1 MVVPCLRPD
10 CLGFHVAVPKGLE
23 ARARVAE
30 VTSGTKGRKAPR
42 YTGPD
47 SLTRAAVLLRDGA
60 RCVCCGLSVI
70 GQQYSLQHRGARRMG
85 GTRNSHSS
93 CSCNLIT
100 MLGSGNTLCHGRVE
114 SKRDP
119 HDKGRGY
126 SLESWQVPALVPVML
141 FDASGNGATK
151 YLSCDAEYLDVP
163 RGMEAA

>member
-23 ARARVAE
+23 ARARE
-30 VTSGTKGRKAPR
+30 GKITSGTEGRKAPR

-47 SLTRAAVLLRDGA
+47 SLTRAAVLERDGA
-60 RCVCCGLSVI
+60 RCVCCGRSVI
-70 GQQYSLQHRGARRMG
+70 GQQYSLQHRCARQMG
-85 GTRNSHSS
+85 GRRDSHSS

-114 SKRDP
+114 SKGDA

-141 FDASGNGATK
+141 FDESGNGATK
-151 YLSCDAEYLDVP
+151 YLSCDAEYLDGP
-163 RGMEAA
+163 GEWAA